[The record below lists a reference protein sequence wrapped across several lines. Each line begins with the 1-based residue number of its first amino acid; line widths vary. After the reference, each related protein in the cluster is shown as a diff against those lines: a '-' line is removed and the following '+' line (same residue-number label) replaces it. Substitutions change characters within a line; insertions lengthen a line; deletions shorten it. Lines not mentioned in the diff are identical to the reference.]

1 MGVTCRSDFHE
12 SDGGELTRF
21 LRHVRECEAFRQ
33 RPSWDAY
40 ERHKAAF
47 QRNFPEAS
55 SDEYEAAMSAITRI
69 CGV

>member
-1 MGVTCRSDFHE
+1 VISQADLAPAPE
-12 SDGGELTRF
+12 IDRF

-33 RPSWDAY
+33 RPSWSAY
-40 ERHKAAF
+40 ERHKHDF

-55 SDEYEAAMSAITRI
+55 SDEYEAAMAAITRI